1 MIGKALVIAALI
13 SIAPIQCAHDPDP
26 NARREDSPGDALWT
40 MAQKFEAEHNETA
53 AKETLEYLVAQYP
66 SSRHA
71 DAAKDEIA
79 KLGGASAAP
88 STTAGSGS
96 AGDAGNS
103 G

>member
-1 MIGKALVIAALI
+1 MIAKAIAAAALI
-13 SIAPIQCAHDPDP
+13 ALAPIQCAHDPDP

-40 MAQKFEAEHNETA
+40 MSQKFEAEHNDTA

-79 KLGGASAAP
+79 KLGGASTAAP
-88 STTAGSGS
+88 VDR
-96 AGDAGNS
+96 GDAGNS

>member
-1 MIGKALVIAALI
+1 MIAKAIVAAVLLA
-13 SIAPIQCAHDPDP
+13 IAPIQCAHDPDP

-40 MAQKFEAEHNETA
+40 MAQKFEAEHNDVA

-71 DAAKDEIA
+71 DAAKDELA

-88 STTAGSGS
+88 SSGR
-96 AGDAGNS
+96 GDAGNS